1 MGLLGNLKSLFG
13 SRVNLT
19 SRFELLRE
27 AITGTMSNFYMARDR
42 ESGKIVG
49 LKILDPEKFAIYE
62 ARFRGLPKPSE
73 GEIGLSI
80 SHPNIMKTLEYGVSS
95 DGHHFVVVEYLEGPG
110 LQSVIVAKDK
120 RVEGRRVKLLRQAA
134 EALKMV
140 HDSGFIHHDVCPRN
154 FVCAKDLESLKLI
167 DFGLTI
173 PLLPEFMQ
181 PGNRTGTANYMA
193 PEVVRRKSKDHRID
207 IFSFGAMAY
216 ELCAFKLPW
225 EKGSGQEALLH
236 DQPVDIVAARPTINP
251 RLADAITRC
260 LAPNPNDRV
269 QLFDHFLAMIA
280 KLKTEDDPP

>member
-120 RVEGRRVKLLRQAA
+120 RV
-134 EALKMV
+134 
-140 HDSGFIHHDVCPRN
+140 
-154 FVCAKDLESLKLI
+154 
-167 DFGLTI
+167 
-173 PLLPEFMQ
+173 
-181 PGNRTGTANYMA
+181 
-193 PEVVRRKSKDHRID
+193 
-207 IFSFGAMAY
+207 
-216 ELCAFKLPW
+216 
-225 EKGSGQEALLH
+225 
-236 DQPVDIVAARPTINP
+236 
-251 RLADAITRC
+251 
-260 LAPNPNDRV
+260 
-269 QLFDHFLAMIA
+269 
-280 KLKTEDDPP
+280 